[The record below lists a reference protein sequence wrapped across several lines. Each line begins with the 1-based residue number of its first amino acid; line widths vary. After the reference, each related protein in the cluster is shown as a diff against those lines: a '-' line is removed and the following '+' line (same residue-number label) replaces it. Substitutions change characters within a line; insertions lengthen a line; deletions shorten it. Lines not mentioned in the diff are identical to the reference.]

1 MRFGALISVPLLIME
16 DKQHTIGLADLL
28 DEVHR
33 DLDELRKKHPSD
45 YSIRNITMWWELE
58 KERLLTRHGPASVAK
73 KLRRHPG
80 LIRMLAWFFAGWLA
94 MLAVQTAIALWMR

>member
-1 MRFGALISVPLLIME
+1 ME

-33 DLDELRKKHPSD
+33 DLDDVRKKHPND
-45 YSIRNITMWWELE
+45 YSFRNITMWWELE

-73 KLRRHPG
+73 KLRRHPAFIG
-80 LIRMLAWFFAGWLA
+80 MLAWFLAGWLA
-94 MLAVQTAIALWMR
+94 MLAVQAAIAFWMR